1 MSTFIR
7 AGLILIFAVTIFPT
21 LSLAEVLP
29 SAIKAKINKHKFNRN
44 DIAIYIKETGKN
56 RVVASLNIDQ
66 AMLPASVIKVYSA
79 YAVLLELGY
88 DYRWPTK
95 FYYTGKLK
103 NGILHGNLVVKGFGD
118 PTLRTADLPGIVA
131 ALKAK
136 GIKKIKGNIVIDRS
150 YFTVPRR
157 DSSHFD
163 KNIYSAYNAMPDA
176 LMFNQHLSKFTIGP
190 TKGRHQIKKYIPG
203 ESYRVV
209 NKIQTVSGSCKGS
222 RSWPNIRVNYTTE
235 TPTLVVSGKL
245 SKHCKKRT
253 YTYIITKSYKEFY
266 AAFKRELKRKGISYK
281 GRMRVGKLPA
291 GAKSLYAHYSA
302 PLEKIIS
309 VTSKKSNNLFARHLL
324 LTLGAKIYGSPA
336 NLDKG
341 RRAITQILNRYRL
354 LDTPKCHIDNGC
366 GLSRISKITA
376 RSMGRVLDHAYRG
389 YGKRWMNT
397 LSIAGTDGTI
407 RRRFQNTSVKN
418 RAWMKTGT
426 LNNAKNIVGY
436 VKSRSGKL
444 YTVVILTNGKRAKWH
459 GAKLENDIIKWLV
472 TYSGSGVSGGLDP
485 LREQLKTKDKMLWGD
500 TVTNS
505 SLGGLNPADS
515 SSRGYYVQVGSFGTS
530 PSEAFLSQLRNEGFA
545 YRIITTE
552 NLFKVMVGP
561 YADRSQAN
569 KALVAI
575 KKETPGAYITQ
586 L

>member
-1 MSTFIR
+1 MSTFFK
-7 AGLILIFAVTIFPT
+7 AGLILIFTATIFPT
-21 LSLAEVLP
+21 LSLAEILP
-29 SAIKAKINKHKFNRN
+29 SAIKATINKHKFNRN
-44 DIAIYIKETGKN
+44 NIAIYIKETGKN
-56 RVVASLNIDQ
+56 KVVASLNIDK

-95 FYYTGKLK
+95 FYYTGKLR
-103 NGILHGNLVVKGFGD
+103 NGVLHGNLVVKGFGD
-118 PTLRTADLPGIVA
+118 PTLRTADIPGIVA
-131 ALKAK
+131 AIKAK

-150 YFTVPRR
+150 YFTVPKR

-203 ESYRVV
+203 ESYQVV

-222 RSWPNIRVNYTTE
+222 RSWPNIRVNHTTE

-245 SKHCKKRT
+245 SKHWKKRT

-266 AAFKRELKRKGISYK
+266 AAFKRQIKRSGISYS

-291 GAKSLYAHYSA
+291 GAKILYTHYSA

-309 VTSKKSNNLFARHLL
+309 VTAKKSNNLFARHLL
-324 LTLGAKIYGSPA
+324 LTLGAKIYGPPA

-354 LDTPKCHIDNGC
+354 LDTPRCHIDNGC

-376 RSMGRVLDHAYRG
+376 RSMARVLDHAYKG

-407 RRRFQNTSVKN
+407 RRRFQNTRVKN

-444 YTVVILTNGKRAKWH
+444 YTVVILTNGKRARWH
-459 GAKLENDIIKWLV
+459 GANLENDIIKWLV
-472 TYSGSGVSGGLDP
+472 SYSGSGVSGGPDP
-485 LREQLKTKDKMLWGD
+485 MRERLKVKDKMLWGD
-500 TVTNS
+500 SVTS
-505 SLGGLNPADS
+505 S
-515 SSRGYYVQVGSFGTS
+515 SSRGIDSAAVASRGYFVQVGSFGTS
-530 PSEAFLSQLRNEGFA
+530 PSEAFLGKLRNGGFA
-545 YRIITTE
+545 YRIVNAG
-552 NLFKVMVGP
+552 NLFKVLVGP

-569 KALVAI
+569 KALATI
-575 KKETPGAYITQ
+575 KKKTPGAYITQ

>member
-1 MSTFIR
+1 MT
-7 AGLILIFAVTIFPT
+7 ILIKSVWLSIFVTFLVP
-21 LSLAEVLP
+21 LFVSAEVLP
-29 SAIKAKINKHKFNRN
+29 SAIKAEIKKHKFNRN
-44 DIAIYIKETGKN
+44 DVAIYIKETGRNK
-56 RVVASLNIDQ
+56 VVASLNIDKT
-66 AMLPASVIKVYSA
+66 MLPASVIKVYSA

-88 DYRWPTK
+88 NYRWSTK
-95 FYYTGKLK
+95 FYYTGKLQ

-150 YFTVPRR
+150 YFTVPKR

-176 LMFNQHLSKFTIGP
+176 LMFNQHLSKFTIS
-190 TKGRHQIKKYIPG
+190 TKNGRHQVNKYIPG

-209 NKIQTVSGSCKGS
+209 NKIQSVSGSCKKG
-222 RSWPNIRVNYTTE
+222 RSWPAIRVNHSTE

-245 SKHCKKRT
+245 SKRCKKRT

-266 AAFKRELKRKGISYK
+266 AAFKREIKRAGISYN
-281 GRMRVGKLPA
+281 GRMMVGKLPA
-291 GAKSLYAHYSA
+291 GSKSLHTHYSA
-302 PLEKIIS
+302 SLEKIIS
-309 VTSKKSNNLFARHLL
+309 VTSKKSNNLYARHLL
-324 LTLGAKIYGSPA
+324 LTLGAKIYGPPA
-336 NLDKG
+336 NLSKG
-341 RRAITQILNRYRL
+341 RRAVTQILNRYRL
-354 LDTPKCHIDNGC
+354 LDTPNCHIDNGC

-376 RSMGRVLDHAYRG
+376 RSMARVLDHAYKS

-407 RRRFQNTSVKN
+407 RRRFLNTSVKN

-444 YTVVILTNGKRAKWH
+444 YTVVILTNGKRARWH
-459 GAKLENDIIKWLV
+459 GASLENYIMKWLV
-472 TYSGSGVSGGLDP
+472 KYEGAGVSGGADP
-485 LREQLKTKDKMLWGD
+485 VREKFKLKDKILWGD
-500 TVTNS
+500 TI
-505 SLGGLNPADS
+505 S
-515 SSRGYYVQVGSFGTS
+515 SSPLKSLKSTTLSSHGYFIQVGSFANY
-530 PSEAFLSQLRNEGFA
+530 PDKAFLNKLKNRGFA
-545 YRIITTE
+545 YRMIKAKS
-552 NLFKVMVGP
+552 LFKVLVGP
-561 YADRSQAN
+561 YADRD
-569 KALVAI
+569 KASNTLQTI
-575 KKETPGAYITQ
+575 KKNIPGAYITQ